1 MVDPG
6 RAHTKARE
14 RWTERVNE
22 QKGTEQCKSPATMHH
37 WRTRGNVA
45 KGFMDAKQSTNTQVY
60 GERQT
65 REGKNPVLP
74 S

>member
-6 RAHTKARE
+6 RAHMNVRKR
-14 RWTERVNE
+14 RTERVNE

-37 WRTRGNVA
+37 WRTHGNVA